1 MPVPRSLAAAVQLD
15 RRLAVLLLA
24 SCHRRHTALSSGL
37 SNPLCHESMTAWG
50 LQIKTT
56 QRFVIAG
63 KKTHNA
69 LTIDLT
75 KVTALG
81 HSQMELSFPF
91 HLPPPKKQI
100 ETPPKKR
107 DSPNTDG
114 SSKFAEFHS
123 GCLILLP
130 LFQQWHSSNSDT
142 VKQGRYRQPSAYV

>member
-1 MPVPRSLAAAVQLD
+1 MLMPVPRSLAAAVQLD

-100 ETPPKKR
+100 ETPPKKETPQTLTAH
-107 DSPNTDG
+107 PN
-114 SSKFAEFHS
+114 
-123 GCLILLP
+123 LLSFIP
-130 LFQQWHSSNSDT
+130 A
-142 VKQGRYRQPSAYV
+142 V